1 MATFTGTAA
10 SETITPAFVSPTVA
24 TFGGSAPSDANDFI
38 DAGGGRDQIDS
49 SGGDDTVLGGG
60 ASDTASLG
68 AGNDRFI
75 WNRHTVSDFDGDD
88 VIDGD
93 AGADT
98 VEVNASFSVDNLI
111 ITAEGA
117 RVILSRVK
125 IGPPGFGF
133 DGNPL
138 LHLDIGTTENLVIN
152 AGDGPDSVSVRG
164 ALAGLIALTVNAGAG
179 NDYLDGGDGDDVLTG
194 GADNDTVVFTG
205 RRGDYL
211 VTALA
216 GGGVRVADLRPGA
229 PDGSDTVREVENFQF
244 ADGTFPAATVLNAA
258 PTDITGGPLAIAE
271 NSPNGA
277 LVGTVTGQDPDGQP
291 LAYALT
297 DNGGGRFAIDNAGN
311 ITVANGVLLDFEQ
324 APGTSSWRG

>member
-75 WNRHTVSDFDGDD
+75 WNRDTVSDFDGDGDD
-88 VIDGD
+88 VIDSD

-152 AGDGPDSVSVRG
+152 AGDGPATPATSPSR
-164 ALAGLIALTVNAGAG
+164 
-179 NDYLDGGDGDDVLTG
+179 
-194 GADNDTVVFTG
+194 
-205 RRGDYL
+205 
-211 VTALA
+211 TA
-216 GGGVRVADLRPGA
+216 
-229 PDGSDTVREVENFQF
+229 
-244 ADGTFPAATVLNAA
+244 
-258 PTDITGGPLAIAE
+258 
-271 NSPNGA
+271 
-277 LVGTVTGQDPDGQP
+277 
-291 LAYALT
+291 
-297 DNGGGRFAIDNAGN
+297 
-311 ITVANGVLLDFEQ
+311 
-324 APGTSSWRG
+324 SSSISS

>member
-38 DAGGGRDQIDS
+38 DAGRGRDQIDS

-75 WNRHTVSDFDGDD
+75 WNRHTVSDFDGDGDD

-216 GGGVRVADLRPGA
+216 GGGVRVADLRPG
-229 PDGSDTVREVENFQF
+229 GSR
-244 ADGTFPAATVLNAA
+244 
-258 PTDITGGPLAIAE
+258 
-271 NSPNGA
+271 
-277 LVGTVTGQDPDGQP
+277 
-291 LAYALT
+291 
-297 DNGGGRFAIDNAGN
+297 R
-311 ITVANGVLLDFEQ
+311 
-324 APGTSSWRG
+324 RRRR